1 MKNAVFLGTDIFIT
15 GNCNIKKMLNISII
29 CEIKTKFCIMNFTK
43 MAKLNSKANTFGI
56 WFLWS
61 GASEIIQNYEKVC
74 PALILN
80 HILANKARDIHVWRS
95 MKTPLYSFISV
106 WKMVKLLS
114 VILLVNT
121 CESCTR
127 NQVPSN

>member
-1 MKNAVFLGTDIFIT
+1 
-15 GNCNIKKMLNISII
+15 
-29 CEIKTKFCIMNFTK
+29 MNFTK
-43 MAKLNSKANTFGI
+43 MAKLNFKANIFGM
-56 WFLWS
+56 WFLRS

-114 VILLVNT
+114 IILLVNT
-121 CESCTR
+121 CESCTNNWFTWEYVW
-127 NQVPSN
+127 NQVPAN

>member
-1 MKNAVFLGTDIFIT
+1 
-15 GNCNIKKMLNISII
+15 
-29 CEIKTKFCIMNFTK
+29 MNFTK

-114 VILLVNT
+114 IILLVNT
-121 CESCTR
+121 CESCTNNWFTWEYVW
-127 NQVPSN
+127 NQVPAN

>member
-1 MKNAVFLGTDIFIT
+1 MKNAVFLGTDIFTT
-15 GNCNIKKMLNISII
+15 GNCSIKKILNLPIS
-29 CEIKTKFCIMNFTK
+29 CELKTKFCIMNFTK
-43 MAKLNSKANTFGI
+43 MAKLNSKAYTFGI

-61 GASEIIQNYEKVC
+61 GANEIIQDYEKVC

-80 HILANKARDIHVWRS
+80 HILANKARYIHVWRS
-95 MKTPLYSFISV
+95 MKTPLYFFISV

>member
-15 GNCNIKKMLNISII
+15 GNCSIKKILNLSII
-29 CEIKTKFCIMNFTK
+29 CELKTKFCIMNFTK

-80 HILANKARDIHVWRS
+80 QSERYS
-95 MKTPLYSFISV
+95 CMKEYEDSFILLYQHLE
-106 WKMVKLLS
+106 MVKLLS
-114 VILLVNT
+114 IILLVNT

-127 NQVPSN
+127 NQVLSN